1 MPCFFYLL
9 HSLSFVIVEKTNAQE
24 GMITVREKLT
34 VGCLLM
40 AAGNAERFGE
50 NKLLCAAWDGKSLIE
65 HALDA
70 IPRECFARVLIVTQ
84 YPEITALA
92 KERGFETLQNE
103 HPERGQ
109 SGTIRLGTRALS
121 DCGAICFMVADQP
134 LLRCETLAREVNFF
148 SSHREHIVA
157 LGHNGARGNPCLFPA
172 RFFPELLALEGD
184 VGGGA
189 VIRKHPEALLLFPAD
204 ERELRDADTKDALAA
219 ITSL

>member
-1 MPCFFYLL
+1 
-9 HSLSFVIVEKTNAQE
+9 
-24 GMITVREKLT
+24 MITMREELR

-50 NKLLCAAWDGKSLIE
+50 NKLLCAADDGRTLIE

-84 YPEITALA
+84 YPEIAALA
-92 KERGFETLQNE
+92 KERGFETLENR

-109 SGTIRLGTRALS
+109 SETIRLGTRALS
-121 DCGAICFMVADQP
+121 DCDAICFMVADQP

-157 LGHNGARGNPCLFPA
+157 LGHNGVRGNPCLFPA

-184 VGGGA
+184 VGGSA
-189 VIRKHPEALLLFPAD
+189 VIKKHPDNLLLFEAP
-204 ERELRDADTKDALAA
+204 EEEMRDVDTKESLAA
-219 ITSL
+219 LTGR

>member
-1 MPCFFYLL
+1 MFFCLL
-9 HSLSFVIVEKTNAQE
+9 CSFSFAIVEKTNAQE

-50 NKLLCAAWDGKSLIE
+50 NKLLCAAIDGRSLIE

-70 IPRECFARVLIVTQ
+70 IPRERFARVLVVTQ

-92 KERGFETLQNE
+92 KARGFEMLQNE

-109 SGTIRLGTRALS
+109 SETIRLGTRALS
-121 DCGAICFMVADQP
+121 DCDAICFMVADQP
-134 LLRCETLAREVNFF
+134 LLRRETLAREVDFF
-148 SSHREHIVA
+148 SSHRELIVA
-157 LGHNGARGNPCLFPA
+157 LGHNGVRGNPCLFPA

-184 VGGGA
+184 VGGGT
-189 VIRKHPEALLLFPAD
+189 VIRKHLDELLLFPAD

-219 ITSL
+219 LTSL

>member
-1 MPCFFYLL
+1 
-9 HSLSFVIVEKTNAQE
+9 
-24 GMITVREKLT
+24 MISMREELR

-50 NKLLCAAWDGKSLIE
+50 NKLLCAADDGRTLIG

-70 IPRECFARVLIVTQ
+70 IPREKFTRVLVVTRYDAIV
-84 YPEITALA
+84 ALA
-92 KERGFETLQNE
+92 RERGFETLLNE
-103 HPERGQ
+103 HAERGQ
-109 SGTIRLGTRALS
+109 SETIRLGTRALS
-121 DCGAICFMVADQP
+121 DCDAICFMVADQP

-184 VGGGA
+184 VGGSA
-189 VIRKHPEALLLFPAD
+189 VIKKHPDNLLLFEAP
-204 ERELRDADTKDALAA
+204 EEEMRDVDTKESLAA
-219 ITSL
+219 LTGR

>member
-1 MPCFFYLL
+1 MFFCLL
-9 HSLSFVIVEKTNAQE
+9 CSFSFAIVEKTNAQE

-50 NKLLCAAWDGKSLIE
+50 NKLLCAAWDGRSLIE

-70 IPRECFARVLIVTQ
+70 IPRECFARVLVVTQ

-92 KERGFETLQNE
+92 KERGFETLQNG

-109 SGTIRLGTRALS
+109 SET
-121 DCGAICFMVADQP
+121 ICFMVADQP
-134 LLRCETLAREVNFF
+134 LLRRETLAREVDFF
-148 SSHREHIVA
+148 SSHRECIIA

-184 VGGGA
+184 VGGSA
-189 VIRKHPEALLLFPAD
+189 VIKNHLDALLLFESPEA
-204 ERELRDADTKDALAA
+204 ELRDVDTKAALAA
-219 ITSL
+219 IRER

>member
-1 MPCFFYLL
+1 MFFCLL
-9 HSLSFVIVEKTNAQE
+9 CSFSFAIVEKTNAQK
-24 GMITVREKLT
+24 GMITVREELR

-50 NKLLCAAWDGKSLIE
+50 NKLLCAAIDGRSLIE

-70 IPRECFARVLIVTQ
+70 IPRESFARVLVITQ
-84 YPEITALA
+84 YDEISALA
-92 KERGFETLQNE
+92 QARGFETLLNG

-109 SGTIRLGTRALS
+109 SGTIHLGTRALS

-134 LLRCETLAREVNFF
+134 LLRRETLAREVDFF

-157 LGHNGARGNPCLFPA
+157 LGHNGVRGNPCLFPA

-189 VIRKHPEALLLFPAD
+189 VIRKHLDALLLFPAD

>member
-1 MPCFFYLL
+1 MFFCLL
-9 HSLSFVIVEKTNAQE
+9 CSFSFAIVEKTNAQE

-50 NKLLCAAWDGKSLIE
+50 NKLLCAAIDGRSLIE

-70 IPRECFARVLIVTQ
+70 IPQECFARVLIVTQ
-84 YPEITALA
+84 YPEIAALA
-92 KERGFETLQNE
+92 KERSFETLQNE

-134 LLRCETLAREVNFF
+134 LLRRETLAREVDFF

-172 RFFPELLALEGD
+172 HFFPELLALEGD

-189 VIRKHPEALLLFPAD
+189 VIRKHPDDLLLFEAP
-204 ERELRDADTKDALAA
+204 EEEMRDVDTKEALAA
-219 ITSL
+219 LKGH

>member
-1 MPCFFYLL
+1 
-9 HSLSFVIVEKTNAQE
+9 
-24 GMITVREKLT
+24 MITVREKLT

-134 LLRCETLAREVNFF
+134 LLRCETLAREVDFF

-157 LGHNGARGNPCLFPA
+157 LGHNGVRGNPCLFPA

-184 VGGGA
+184 VGGSA
-189 VIRKHPEALLLFPAD
+189 VIKKHPDDLLLFEAP
-204 ERELRDADTKDALAA
+204 EEEMRDVDTKEALAA
-219 ITSL
+219 LTGR

>member
-1 MPCFFYLL
+1 
-9 HSLSFVIVEKTNAQE
+9 
-24 GMITVREKLT
+24 MITMREELR

-50 NKLLCAAWDGKSLIE
+50 NKLLCAADDGRTLIG

-70 IPRECFARVLIVTQ
+70 IPREKFTRVLVVTQ
-84 YPEITALA
+84 YDAIVALA
-92 KERGFETLQNE
+92 KERGFETLENR

-109 SGTIRLGTRALS
+109 SETIRLGTRALS
-121 DCGAICFMVADQP
+121 DCDAICFMVSDQP
-134 LLRCETLAREVNFF
+134 LLRRETLAREVNFF

-184 VGGGA
+184 VGGSA
-189 VIRKHPEALLLFPAD
+189 VIKKHPDNLLLFEAP
-204 ERELRDADTKDALAA
+204 EEEMRDVDTKESLAA
-219 ITSL
+219 LTGR

>member
-1 MPCFFYLL
+1 
-9 HSLSFVIVEKTNAQE
+9 
-24 GMITVREKLT
+24 MISMREELR

-50 NKLLCAAWDGKSLIE
+50 NKLLCAADDGRTLIG

-70 IPRECFARVLIVTQ
+70 IPRECFARTLVVTQ

-92 KERGFETLQNE
+92 KERGFETLLNE
-103 HPERGQ
+103 HAERGQ
-109 SGTIRLGTRALS
+109 SETIRLGTRALS
-121 DCGAICFMVADQP
+121 DCDAICFMVADQP

-189 VIRKHPEALLLFPAD
+189 VIRKHPDDLLLFEAP
-204 ERELRDADTKDALAA
+204 EEEMRDVDTKEALAA
-219 ITSL
+219 LTGR

>member
-1 MPCFFYLL
+1 MFFCLL
-9 HSLSFVIVEKTNAQE
+9 CSFSFAIVEKTNTQK
-24 GMITVREKLT
+24 GMIAVREELR

-50 NKLLCAAWDGKSLIE
+50 NKLLCAAGDGRLLIE

-70 IPRECFARVLIVTQ
+70 IPRERFAHVLVVTQ

-92 KERGFETLQNE
+92 KERGFEALQNE

-109 SGTIRLGTRALS
+109 SETIRLGTRALS
-121 DCGAICFMVADQP
+121 DCDAICFMVSDQP
-134 LLRCETLAREVNFF
+134 LLRRETLAREVDFF

-157 LGHNGARGNPCLFPA
+157 LGHNGVRGNPCLFPA

-189 VIRKHPEALLLFPAD
+189 VIRKRLDELLLFPAD
-204 ERELRDADTKDALAA
+204 ERELRDTDTKDALAA
-219 ITSL
+219 LTSL

>member
-1 MPCFFYLL
+1 
-9 HSLSFVIVEKTNAQE
+9 
-24 GMITVREKLT
+24 MITVREKLT

-134 LLRCETLAREVNFF
+134 LLRRETLAREVDFF

-157 LGHNGARGNPCLFPA
+157 LGHNVVRGNPCLFPA

-184 VGGGA
+184 VGGSA
-189 VIRKHPEALLLFPAD
+189 VIKKHPDDLLLFEAP
-204 ERELRDADTKDALAA
+204 EEEMRDVDTKEALAA
-219 ITSL
+219 LTGR

>member
-1 MPCFFYLL
+1 MFFCLL
-9 HSLSFVIVEKTNAQE
+9 CSFSFAIVEKTNAQK
-24 GMITVREKLT
+24 GMIAVREELR

-50 NKLLCAAWDGKSLIE
+50 NKLLCAAIDGRSLIE

-70 IPRECFARVLIVTQ
+70 IPRERFARTLVVTQ

-92 KERGFETLQNE
+92 KERGFEMLQNE

-109 SGTIRLGTRALS
+109 SETIRLGARALS
-121 DCGAICFMVADQP
+121 DCDAICFMVADQP
-134 LLRCETLAREVNFF
+134 LLRRETLAREVDFF

-157 LGHNGARGNPCLFPA
+157 LGHNGVRGNPCLFPA

-189 VIRKHPEALLLFPAD
+189 VIRKHLDELLLFPAN

-219 ITSL
+219 LTSL

>member
-1 MPCFFYLL
+1 MFFCLL
-9 HSLSFVIVEKTNAQE
+9 CSFSFAIVEKTNAQE
-24 GMITVREKLT
+24 GMITVREELR

-50 NKLLCAAWDGKSLIE
+50 NKLLCAAWDGRSLIE

-70 IPRECFARVLIVTQ
+70 IPRECFARMLVVTQ

-92 KERGFETLQNE
+92 KERGFETLQNG

-109 SGTIRLGTRALS
+109 SETIRLGARALS
-121 DCGAICFMVADQP
+121 DCDAICFMVADQP
-134 LLRCETLAREVNFF
+134 LLRRETLAREVDFF
-148 SSHREHIVA
+148 SSHRECIVA

-184 VGGGA
+184 VGGSA
-189 VIRKHPEALLLFPAD
+189 VIKNHLDALLLFESSEA
-204 ERELRDADTKDALAA
+204 ELRDVDTKAALAA
-219 ITSL
+219 IREQ

>member
-1 MPCFFYLL
+1 
-9 HSLSFVIVEKTNAQE
+9 
-24 GMITVREKLT
+24 MISMREELR

-50 NKLLCAAWDGKSLIE
+50 NKLLCAADDGRTLIG

-70 IPRECFARVLIVTQ
+70 IPREKFTRVLVVTQ
-84 YPEITALA
+84 YDAIVALA
-92 KERGFETLQNE
+92 KERGFETLENR

-109 SGTIRLGTRALS
+109 SETIRLGTRALS
-121 DCGAICFMVADQP
+121 DCDAICFMVSDQP
-134 LLRCETLAREVNFF
+134 LLRRETLAREVNFF

-184 VGGGA
+184 VGGSA
-189 VIRKHPEALLLFPAD
+189 VIKKHPDNLLLFEAP
-204 ERELRDADTKDALAA
+204 EEEMRDVDTKESLAA
-219 ITSL
+219 LTGR

>member
-1 MPCFFYLL
+1 MFFCLL
-9 HSLSFVIVEKTNAQE
+9 CSFSFAIVEKTNAQE
-24 GMITVREKLT
+24 GMITVREELR

-50 NKLLCAAWDGKSLIE
+50 NKLLCAAIDGRSLIE

-70 IPRECFARVLIVTQ
+70 IPQECFARVLIVTQ

-109 SGTIRLGTRALS
+109 SETIRLGTRALS

-134 LLRCETLAREVNFF
+134 LLRCETLAREVDFF

-157 LGHNGARGNPCLFPA
+157 LGHNGVRGNPCLFPA

-184 VGGGA
+184 VGGSA
-189 VIRKHPEALLLFPAD
+189 VIKKHPDDLLLFEAP
-204 ERELRDADTKDALAA
+204 EEEMRDVDTKEALAA
-219 ITSL
+219 LTGR

>member
-1 MPCFFYLL
+1 MFFCLL
-9 HSLSFVIVEKTNAQE
+9 CSFSFAIVEKTNAQE
-24 GMITVREKLT
+24 GMISMREELR

-50 NKLLCAAWDGKSLIE
+50 NKLLCAAIDGRSLIE

-70 IPRECFARVLIVTQ
+70 IPQECFARVLIVTQ
-84 YPEITALA
+84 YPEIAALA

-134 LLRCETLAREVNFF
+134 LLRRETLTREVDFF

-157 LGHNGARGNPCLFPA
+157 LGHNGVRGNPCLFPA

-184 VGGGA
+184 VGGSA
-189 VIRKHPEALLLFPAD
+189 VIKKHPDNLMLFEAP
-204 ERELRDADTKDALAA
+204 EKEMRDVDTKESLAA
-219 ITSL
+219 LTGR

>member
-1 MPCFFYLL
+1 MFFCLL
-9 HSLSFVIVEKTNAQE
+9 CSFSFAIVEKTNTQE
-24 GMITVREKLT
+24 GMIAMREELRI
-34 VGCLLM
+34 GCLLM

-50 NKLLCAAWDGKSLIE
+50 NKLLCAADDGRTLIG

-70 IPRECFARVLIVTQ
+70 IPRECFARTLVVTQ

-92 KERGFETLQNE
+92 KERGFETLENR

-109 SGTIRLGTRALS
+109 SETIRLGTRALS

-172 RFFPELLALEGD
+172 HFFPELLALEGD

-189 VIRKHPEALLLFPAD
+189 VIRKHPDDLLLFEAP
-204 ERELRDADTKDALAA
+204 EEEMRDVDTKEALAA
-219 ITSL
+219 LTGR

>member
-1 MPCFFYLL
+1 MFFCLL
-9 HSLSFVIVEKTNAQE
+9 RPLSFAIVEKTNAQK
-24 GMITVREKLT
+24 GMIALREELK

-50 NKLLCAAWDGKSLIE
+50 NKLLCAAGDGRSLIE

-70 IPRECFARVLIVTQ
+70 IPRECFARVLVVTQ

-92 KERGFETLQNE
+92 KARGFETLQNE

-109 SGTIRLGTRALS
+109 SETIRLGTRALS

-134 LLRCETLAREVNFF
+134 LLRRETLAREVAFF
-148 SSHREHIVA
+148 LPHREHIVA
-157 LGHNGARGNPCLFPA
+157 LGHNGVRGNPCLFPA

-189 VIRKHPEALLLFPAD
+189 VIRAHLDALLLFPAD
-204 ERELRDADTKDALAA
+204 EREMRDADTKDALAA
-219 ITSL
+219 LTAQ

>member
-1 MPCFFYLL
+1 MFFCLL
-9 HSLSFVIVEKTNAQE
+9 CSFSFAIVEKTNAQE

-50 NKLLCAAWDGKSLIE
+50 NKLLCAAIDGRSLIE

-70 IPRECFARVLIVTQ
+70 IPQECFARVLVVTQ

-92 KERGFETLQNE
+92 KERGFETLQNG

-109 SGTIRLGTRALS
+109 SETIRLGTRALS
-121 DCGAICFMVADQP
+121 DCDAICFMVADQP
-134 LLRCETLAREVNFF
+134 LLRRERFAREVDFF

-157 LGHNGARGNPCLFPA
+157 LGHNGVRGNPCLFPA

-189 VIRKHPEALLLFPAD
+189 VIRKHLDELLLFPAD

-219 ITSL
+219 LTSL

>member
-1 MPCFFYLL
+1 MFFCLL
-9 HSLSFVIVEKTNAQE
+9 CSFSFAIVEKTNAQE
-24 GMITVREKLT
+24 GMISMREELR

-50 NKLLCAAWDGKSLIE
+50 NKLLCAAIDGRSLIE
-65 HALDA
+65 HALDT
-70 IPRECFARVLIVTQ
+70 IPRECFARTLVVTQ

-92 KERGFETLQNE
+92 KERGFETLENE

-109 SGTIRLGTRALS
+109 SETIRLGTRALS
-121 DCGAICFMVADQP
+121 DCDAICFMVADQP
-134 LLRCETLAREVNFF
+134 LLRRETLAREVDFF

-157 LGHNGARGNPCLFPA
+157 LGHNGVRGNPCLFPA

-189 VIRKHPEALLLFPAD
+189 VIRKHLDTLLLFPAD
-204 ERELRDADTKDALAA
+204 ERELRDVDTKEALAA
-219 ITSL
+219 LTGR